1 MVVSGAMSSQWTLVT
16 GATGFIGSNL
26 VRRLVEN
33 GERVKAFVR
42 AGSNLSALVGL
53 PVDRFQLAYG
63 DIDVGDT
70 VYRALAG
77 CDRLYHVASVF
88 SYSSRRPQ
96 DILRPTVEGTRGALL
111 AARLRGI
118 ERVVVTSS
126 AAVLGVTHGDE
137 PMDETH
143 PFGLSDPETYIR
155 AKVEQLQVVE
165 ELVDKGVP
173 IVTVLPSA
181 VFGPGDRRPTPNGRT
196 LTEYLKMPS
205 GRRVPASDGGIS
217 VVDVDDVVNGHIQA
231 MKSGRLGEHYILGGD
246 NVTFRALFATLHE
259 LTGLAE
265 PGSTPSPAMI
275 KLAGWAMERYA
286 RWAGREPILTYKLAR
301 DYAFARV
308 WVSSAKAERELGY
321 SHRPA
326 RETLARAIRW
336 LLANGD
342 VPRPLANRVRLE
354 LRPV

>member
-1 MVVSGAMSSQWTLVT
+1 MVVSGAMSSHWTLVT

-26 VRRLVEN
+26 VRRLVES

-42 AGSNLSALVGL
+42 AGSNLAPLVGL
-53 PVDRFQLAYG
+53 PPERCQLAYG

-70 VYRALAG
+70 VFRALAG
-77 CDRLYHVASVF
+77 CDRMYHVAAVF
-88 SYSSRRPQ
+88 KYSSRRPE

-111 AARLRGI
+111 AARQRGI

-126 AAVLGVTHGDE
+126 AAVLGVAHGDE

-155 AKVEQLQVVE
+155 AKVEQLQVIE
-165 ELVDKGVP
+165 EMVDVGVP
-173 IVTVLPSA
+173 IVTVLPTA
-181 VFGPGDRRPTPNGRT
+181 VFGPGDHRPTPNGRT
-196 LTEYLKMPS
+196 LVDYLKMSS
-205 GRRVPASDGGIS
+205 GRRIPASDGGIS
-217 VVDVDDVVNGHIQA
+217 VVDVDDVAAGHIQA
-231 MKSGRLGEHYILGGD
+231 MTSGRVGEHYILGGD
-246 NVTFRALFATLHE
+246 NVTYRQLFSLLHE

-265 PGSTPSPAMI
+265 PGSTPSPSMI
-275 KLAGWAMERYA
+275 RLAGWILERYA
-286 RWAGREPILTYKLAR
+286 GWAGRDPILTYKLAR

-308 WVSSAKAERELGY
+308 WVTSAKAERELGY
-321 SHRPA
+321 THRPA
-326 RETLARAIRW
+326 RETLSRAIRW
-336 LLANGD
+336 FLSSGA

>member
-33 GERVKAFVR
+33 GEHVKAFVR
-42 AGSNLSALVGL
+42 AGSNLTPLLGL
-53 PVDRFQLAYG
+53 PPERCQLAYG

-77 CDRLYHVASVF
+77 CSSLYHVAAVF
-88 SYSSRRPQ
+88 KYASHRPA

-111 AARLRGI
+111 AAKQRGI

-126 AAVLGVTHGDE
+126 AAVLGVAHADD

-155 AKVEQLQVVE
+155 AKVEQLQVIE
-165 ELVDKGVP
+165 EMVDEGVP
-173 IVTVLPSA
+173 IVTVLPTA
-181 VFGPGDRRPTPNGRT
+181 VFGPGDHRPTPNGRT
-196 LTEYLKMPS
+196 LIDYLKLPS

-217 VVDVDDVVNGHIQA
+217 VVDVDDVVAGHIQA
-231 MKSGRLGEHYILGGD
+231 MKSGRLGEHYILGGE
-246 NVTFRALFATLHE
+246 NITFRQLFSLLHE

-265 PGSTPSPAMI
+265 PGKTPSPGMI
-275 KLAGWAMERYA
+275 RLAGWLIERYA
-286 RWAGREPILTYKLAR
+286 RWAGRDPILTYKLAR

-308 WVSSAKAERELGY
+308 WVTSAKAERELGY

-326 RETLARAIRW
+326 RETLSRAIRW
-336 LLANGD
+336 FLAHGD